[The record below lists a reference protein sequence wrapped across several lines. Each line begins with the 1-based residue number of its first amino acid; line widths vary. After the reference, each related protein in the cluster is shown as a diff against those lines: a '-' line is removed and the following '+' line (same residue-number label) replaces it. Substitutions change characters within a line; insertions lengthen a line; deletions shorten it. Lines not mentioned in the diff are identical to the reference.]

1 MRFCVFCG
9 SRPGARPEYV
19 AQARLLGAELVQR
32 GIGLVYGGAGIGVMG
47 AVADEVMQRGGSVTG
62 VMPQRLVDREIAHP
76 RLSEMHIVGSMH
88 ERKAMME
95 KLSDG
100 FIALPGGFGTFEE
113 LFEIITWSQLGLHQK
128 PIGILDVAGY
138 YAPVRQLLKA
148 GVAEGFI
155 PPEHPKLIQVDE
167 NVSTLLDRMLAYTP
181 PPAVPKWINRS
192 ET

>member
-1 MRFCVFCG
+1 MNFCVFCG

-19 AQARLLGAELVQR
+19 VQARALGKELVRR

-47 AVADEVMQRGGSVTG
+47 ALADAVMTQGGTVVG

-88 ERKAMME
+88 ERKALME

-138 YAPVRQLLKA
+138 YAPVRQLLQS

-155 PPEHPKLIQVDE
+155 PPEHPQRIQLESD
-167 NVSTLLDRMLAYTP
+167 VSTLLDRMLAYTP